1 MNIENDFFLYSVHK
15 NTQKY
20 SNCRYYAKTLF
31 IYMPFIFA
39 YISHVSQKN
48 VMGWHEEQTR
58 DICYTI
64 YV

>member
-1 MNIENDFFLYSVHK
+1 M
-15 NTQKY
+15 QKRH
-20 SNCRYYAKTLF
+20 SSTS
-31 IYMPFIFA
+31 IHTFA

-48 VMGWHEEQTR
+48 VMGWHEEQTG